1 MKSENGDA
9 TRSVSAADGDR
20 VIPASPAQHH
30 LYRQQAT
37 PTAAA
42 GGLAHCLTLPGT
54 TAAPTLRAAVADLVR
69 RHEAL
74 RTRFAVR
81 DDGVVQVI
89 AASSGFDWQLREA
102 ADAPSARALLAAEAV
117 RPFDL
122 HAGPLLR
129 AVLVRAPG
137 ADPTLL
143 LAAHR
148 TVADARSMAVL
159 ADELVRGY
167 RAMLLGEYEPRE
179 PAPSYAEFTARHEA
193 WLDTPEG
200 HAAAAFWREQ
210 LADEAPRPRWPSGG
224 RDAGSA
230 ALRRSHRFP
239 LPAPAVTAL
248 EAQCRAAGTSL
259 ATGLLAVFAVL
270 TSRYGGTTDVRVAV
284 PDTGPDP
291 APLPFPDPVGPLGAT
306 SVLRCDLT
314 DAPSFGDLLSRV
326 ARTAERASAH
336 RRLPLESASPHLAP
350 AHTAT
355 HHVAFTARDTP
366 GRRWEVPGGTVV
378 ETATPD
384 TGAFAGHC
392 DLALDVM
399 PTDSGHEAVL
409 HAAEGVLDDDAMAA
423 QLACHY
429 VQLLTGVSHD
439 PDVSVARVPLL
450 TAEEHRRLAAPP
462 RPNPRPTPEV
472 VCHERFAAQARLRPD
487 ATAVICAGRTLT
499 YRDLDRRSNRLAH
512 HLRARGVRP
521 ETRVGLSTA
530 RTEHLIVALLGIL
543 KAGGAYVPLDPSS
556 PPERLRHI
564 AEDAG
569 IALLVRDGGEPG
581 APLAYDGPVVDLTA
595 DADALA
601 ACPDHAPE
609 PAATGDDLA
618 YVIYTSGSTGRPKG
632 TLIPHRNIL
641 RLFDTTQQWFG
652 FTDRDVWTL
661 FHSYAFDFSV
671 WEIWGA
677 LLHGGTLV
685 VVPYD
690 VSRSPEDFL
699 RLLRSTGTTVLNQT
713 PSAFHQLMKAEE
725 AAPAGGAT
733 GGLALRWIVFG
744 GEALDLR
751 ALRPWLLRHGAQRP
765 RLVNMYGI
773 TETTV
778 HVTYRPITLADTVAG
793 PRSAIGRP
801 VPDLQLYVLDAYG
814 QPVPP
819 GVPGELFVG
828 GAGLARGYLN
838 RPELTAE
845 RFLAHP
851 FGDDPDV
858 RVYRT
863 GDLVRLLPDGDLEYC
878 GRLDDQVKLRG
889 FRIELGEVAA
899 ALAESPAVEEA
910 VAVLRTD
917 PQGAEYLAGYVR
929 TADGEL
935 DEAPLRDA
943 LARRLPDY
951 MVPAALVALDR
962 FPLTGN
968 GKVDRDR
975 LPDPRPPHTPAEAAN
990 TAVDDAAA
998 VDGRDDVERALA
1010 GIWAKVLGLP
1020 RVGIDANYFA
1030 SGGDSIR
1037 SIQILARAREEGLDF
1052 AIPDLVRHPTIRAL
1066 APLVS
1071 VSARPAA
1078 ARADA
1083 PFSALSTRERAR
1095 VPAGVLDAYPLS
1107 SLQAGM
1113 VYHSELTG
1121 GGGEQ
1126 LYHNVTS
1133 YHLRTP
1139 YAEAAWRTVIGTVL
1153 ARHEVLRSSFDLDTF
1168 DEPVQL
1174 VHDRVE
1180 PPLTFEDVSHLA
1192 EAEQRAA
1199 VAERFAAERRRP
1211 FDWRVAP
1218 LIRFH
1223 VQRRSADTC
1232 QLFVVEHH
1240 AILDGWSER
1249 SLTAELLDRYRGE
1262 VGGAA
1267 HSWPDAAPASR
1278 FRTFVALERAARDD
1292 AAQREFWAAELAGA
1306 ETAPLPRWRSARPTG
1321 EMVCAEAPLP
1331 AALSDDL
1338 RDLADALGVPLRIV
1352 LLTAHL
1358 RVLGLL
1364 GGSDDVLTGVVC
1376 NGRAEERDG
1385 DKTLGVFLNTVP
1397 MRCRLADGTWMDLI
1411 GRTAELDLR
1420 VQDHRR
1426 YPAAD
1431 LMSLAG
1437 TGPAYDTFFNYT
1449 HFHVSQSV
1457 GAGDGLDVLAEEWAA
1472 HSNFPFGVEFSLDDA
1487 ADRLVMALRYDAG
1500 RFEAAQIELIDGY
1513 YRTALRAM
1521 SEDPSARYADHP
1533 LLSGTEEKWLAQWN
1547 DTRREFPEDHVLHHL
1562 VARQAARTPQAPAVR
1577 FEGATLTYRELDEA
1591 AGRLA
1596 HRLRE
1601 LGVTRGRFVA
1611 VLLERSAEL
1620 VIGLLAVLK
1629 AGGGYVPLSPE
1640 DPDERVRELI
1650 EDARPTVVLTTGAAA
1665 ARLAGTGAVVECV
1678 DGHERRWADRP
1689 ATGPSDAAGPSD
1701 PAYVIFTSGSTGRPK
1716 GVVVPHRAISNRLL
1730 WMQAEY
1736 QLRSGERV
1744 VQKTP
1749 ATFDVSVWEFFWPLI
1764 TGAVV
1769 VLARPGGHREPRY
1782 LAELIA
1788 REEVSTVHFVPSMLR
1803 AFLDT
1808 LDDRDLAR
1816 CAPLSRVFCSGE
1828 ALDSALQRHCL
1839 ARLDVDL
1846 FNLYGPTEAAVDV
1859 TSWHCRDD
1867 GREAVPIGRPIANTE
1882 THVLDRHRQP
1892 VPVGV
1897 TGELY
1902 LAGDCLADG
1911 YHGQPELTAE
1921 RFPRLTRRDGTG
1933 VRLYRTGDLAR
1944 WTPDG
1949 VLEYV
1954 GRVDHQ
1960 VKIRGMRVELGEI
1973 EEVLVRHPAVRGCA
1987 VLLTADRLTA
1997 YLVGADAPD
2006 TAGCA
2011 AFLKQRLPAHM
2022 VPSAWHWIDRLP
2034 LTPNGKVDRNA
2045 LARLAAAEPPPT
2057 TAPAPPRDDWEVRL
2071 TSVWEDVLGAPVH
2084 SVHDDFFD
2092 LGGHSL
2098 SALRLVAL
2106 VRRTF
2111 GAELPLSALLG
2122 HATVAEQAA
2131 LLRTGAAAPATGG
2144 APVPLRP
2151 GGGRRPVFLVHPVG
2165 GTVFGY
2171 RDLAAALAD
2180 GHPGLPVFGFAA
2192 RGFEPGQRPR
2202 ETVAELADEYL
2213 AELFQAQPEGPYRLL
2228 GWSFGGLV
2236 AVQMA
2241 TALRDAGQEVELLG
2255 VLDSACPP
2263 APAPTVADEADV
2275 LRHFAE
2281 DLYRSAGLTRPAED
2295 ESARPLRLRPLL
2307 DELRAAQVLPDL
2319 EADRFTRAF
2328 DVFRAHL
2335 SAQAGYRPPA
2345 YPGRLL
2351 YVHSDDPDG
2360 TDRAQRWQR
2369 ATGAD
2374 LLARP
2379 VPADHYAM
2387 LRPPHV
2393 ARIAHTITQLLD
2405 NGTEGR

>member
-9 TRSVSAADGDR
+9 ARPESAGDGDR
-20 VIPASPAQHH
+20 VIPASPAQHY
-30 LYRQQAT
+30 LYRQQAA
-37 PTAAA
+37 PTAAT
-42 GGLAHCLTLPGT
+42 GGLAHCLTLP
-54 TAAPTLRAAVADLVR
+54 AAAEAATLRAAVGDLVR

-81 DDGVVQVI
+81 DDAVVQVV
-89 AASSGFDWQLREA
+89 AASGRFDWRLRTA
-102 ADAPSARALLAAEAV
+102 ADAAAARELLAAEAV
-117 RPFDL
+117 EPFDL

-143 LAAHR
+143 LTAHR
-148 TVADARSMAVL
+148 TVVDARSMAAL
-159 ADELVRGY
+159 ADELVHGY
-167 RAMLLGEYEPRE
+167 RAMLLGPHEPRE

-193 WLDTPEG
+193 WLDTPQG
-200 HAAAAFWREQ
+200 HTALAFWREQ
-210 LADEAPRPRWPSGG
+210 LADEAPRPRWPSSGRDGG
-224 RDAGSA
+224 RAP
-230 ALRRSHRFP
+230 LRRSHRFP
-239 LPAPAVTAL
+239 LPAEAVTAL
-248 EAQCRAAGTSL
+248 EARCRAAGTSL
-259 ATGLLAVFAVL
+259 DTGLSAVFAVL
-270 TSRYGGTTDVRVAV
+270 VSRYGGTTDVRVAV
-284 PDTGPDP
+284 PPTGPEP
-291 APLPFPDPVGPLGAT
+291 GPRPFPDPVGPLEGM
-306 SVLRCDLT
+306 SVLRCDLS

-326 ARTAERASAH
+326 ARSAERAAAH
-336 RRLPLESASPHLAP
+336 RQLPLECAAPRLAP
-350 AHTAT
+350 AHDAAP
-355 HHVAFTARDTP
+355 HVAFAVRATP
-366 GRRWEVPGGTVV
+366 GRRWEVPGGTVAD
-378 ETATPD
+378 TAAPD
-384 TGAFAGHC
+384 TGAFAGRC
-392 DLALDVM
+392 DLALDVV
-399 PTDSGHEAVL
+399 PTGSGHEAVL
-409 HAAEGVLDDDAMAA
+409 YAAEGVLDDDALADQM
-423 QLACHY
+423 ACHY
-429 VQLLTGVSHD
+429 VQLLIGVSRD

-450 TAEEHRRLAAPP
+450 TAEERGRLAAPP
-462 RPNPRPTPEV
+462 RREPRPAPET
-472 VCHERFAAQARLRPD
+472 VCHERFAEQARLRPD
-487 ATAVICAGRTLT
+487 ATAVICEDRTLT
-499 YRDLDRRSNRLAH
+499 YRELDRRSNRLAH

-530 RTEHLIVALLGIL
+530 RTEHLVVALLGIL

-581 APLAYDGPVVDLTA
+581 TPTAYDGPVVDLTA

-609 PAATGDDLA
+609 PAATADDLA

-632 TLIPHRNIL
+632 TLIPHRNII
-641 RLFDTTQQWFG
+641 RLFGTTRQWFG

-699 RLLRSTGTTVLNQT
+699 RLLHSTGTTVLNQT
-713 PSAFHQLMKAEE
+713 PSAFHQLMAAEE
-725 AAPAGGAT
+725 AATAGGA
-733 GGLALRWIVFG
+733 GDGLALRWVVFG

-751 ALRPWLLRHGAQRP
+751 KLRPWLLRHGAQRP

-801 VPDLQLYVLDAYG
+801 LPDLQLYVLDAHG

-838 RPELTAE
+838 RPDLTAE
-845 RFLAHP
+845 RFLPHP
-851 FGDDPDV
+851 FGDDPDA

-899 ALAESPAVEEA
+899 ALAESPAVAEA

-917 PQGAEYLAGYVR
+917 PQGTEYLAGYVR
-929 TADGEL
+929 TADGTL
-935 DEAPLRDA
+935 DEAALRAA

-975 LPDPRPPHTPAEAAN
+975 LPDPRPPHSAAEAA
-990 TAVDDAAA
+990 AAAHA
-998 VDGRDDVERALA
+998 VDGRNDVERALA
-1010 GIWAKVLGLP
+1010 RVWAEVLGLP

-1030 SGGDSIR
+1030 AGGDSIR
-1037 SIQILARAREEGLDF
+1037 SIRILARAREEGLDF
-1052 AIPDLVRHPTIRAL
+1052 GIPDLARHPTIREL
-1066 APLVS
+1066 APLVR
-1071 VSARPAA
+1071 VSAQPAA

-1083 PFSALSTRERAR
+1083 PFGALGPRDRDR

-1133 YHLRTP
+1133 YHLRAP

-1153 ARHEVLRSSFDLDTF
+1153 ARHEVLRTSFDLDTF

-1180 PPLTFEDVSHLA
+1180 LPLTFEDLSHLA
-1192 EAEQRAA
+1192 EADQRAA

-1211 FDWRVAP
+1211 FDWRAAP

-1249 SLTAELLDRYRGE
+1249 SLTAELLDRYRSE

-1267 HSWPDAAPASR
+1267 HSWPDTAPASR
-1278 FRTFVALERAARDD
+1278 FRTFVALERAAQDD
-1292 AAQREFWAAELAGA
+1292 DAQREFWSAELAGA
-1306 ETAPLPRWRSARPTG
+1306 ETAPLPRWRAARPTG

-1352 LLTAHL
+1352 LLAAHL

-1385 DKTLGVFLNTVP
+1385 DRTLGVFLNTVP
-1397 MRCRLADGTWMDLI
+1397 MRCRLGDGTWMDLI

-1437 TGPAYDTFFNYT
+1437 TGPAYETFFNYT
-1449 HFHVSQSV
+1449 HFHVSESV
-1457 GAGDGLDVLAEEWAA
+1457 GAGGGLDVLSEEWAA
-1472 HSNFPFGVEFSLDDA
+1472 HSDFPFGAEFSLDDG

-1500 RFEAAQIELIDGY
+1500 RFEAEQIELIDGY

-1533 LLSGTEEKWLAQWN
+1533 LLSATEEKWLAQWN
-1547 DTRREFPEDHVLHHL
+1547 DTRREFPEDHVLHRL
-1562 VARQAARTPQAPAVR
+1562 VAQQAARTPQAPAVR

-1601 LGVTRGRFVA
+1601 LGVGRSRFVG
-1611 VLLERSAEL
+1611 VLLERSPEL
-1620 VIGLLAVLK
+1620 VIALLAVLK
-1629 AGGGYVPLSPE
+1629 AGGGYLPLSPE
-1640 DPDERVRELI
+1640 DPDDRVRELI
-1650 EDARPTVVLTTGAAA
+1650 GEARPTVVLTTGAAA
-1665 ARLAGTGAVVECV
+1665 ARLTGSGAVVECV

-1689 ATGPSDAAGPSD
+1689 AAGPDDAAGPAD
-1701 PAYVIFTSGSTGRPK
+1701 PAYMIFTSGSTGRPK
-1716 GVVVPHRAISNRLL
+1716 GVVVPHRAIANRLL

-1736 QLRSGERV
+1736 RLRPGERV
-1744 VQKTP
+1744 LQKTP

-1788 REEVSTVHFVPSMLR
+1788 REEVGTVHFVPSMLR

-1808 LDDRDLAR
+1808 LDDRELAR

-1828 ALDSALQRHCL
+1828 ALDSALQRRFL
-1839 ARLDVDL
+1839 ARLDADL

-1882 THVLDRHRQP
+1882 THVLDRHRRP

-1921 RFPRLTRRDGTG
+1921 RFPHLTRRDGTG

-1954 GRVDHQ
+1954 GRADHQ
-1960 VKIRGMRVELGEI
+1960 VKIRGMRVEPGEI
-1973 EEVLVRHPAVRGCA
+1973 EEALARHPAVRGCA
-1987 VLLTADRLTA
+1987 VLLTSDRLTA
-1997 YLVGADAPD
+1997 YLVGAGAPD

-2022 VPSAWHWIDRLP
+2022 VPSAWRWIDRLP

-2045 LARLAAAEPPPT
+2045 LARLGAAEPAAA
-2057 TAPAPPRDDWEVRL
+2057 TAPAPPRDDWEARL
-2071 TSVWEDVLGAPVH
+2071 TSVWEDVLGAPVR

-2106 VRRTF
+2106 VRRAF

-2122 HATVAEQAA
+2122 HPTVAEQAA
-2131 LLRTGAAAPATGG
+2131 LLRTGAGAPATGG
-2144 APVPLRP
+2144 ALVPLRA

-2171 RDLAAALAD
+2171 RELAAALAED
-2180 GHPGLPVFGFAA
+2180 HPDLPVLGFAA

-2202 ETVAELADEYL
+2202 ETVAELADRYL
-2213 AELFQAQPEGPYRLL
+2213 TELLQVQPEGPYRLL

-2241 TALRDAGQEVELLG
+2241 TALRDAGREVELLG

-2263 APAPTVADEADV
+2263 TPGPTAADEADV

-2281 DLYRSAGLTRPAED
+2281 DLYRSAGLTRPAEQ
-2295 ESARPLRLRPLL
+2295 EGAGPTGLGSLL

-2319 EADRFTRAF
+2319 EEDRFTRAF

-2335 SAQAGYRPPA
+2335 AAQAGYRPPA

-2351 YVHSDDPDG
+2351 YVHGDDPDG
-2360 TDRAQRWQR
+2360 ADRARRWQR

-2379 VPADHYAM
+2379 FPADHYAL

-2405 NGTEGR
+2405 NGTEER